1 MRIVIKPG
9 WNFSDIENML
19 DNIAAESGNDTVI
32 TYLVKTMDYG
42 LTPTDNSNIWWVTLE
57 NTCAQL

>member
-1 MRIVIKPG
+1 
-9 WNFSDIENML
+9 ML